1 MRGLPISEYP
11 EVAPPSVVVRAQYP
25 GANPKVIAE
34 TVATPLEESINGVEG
49 MLYMG
54 SQATTDGVMTLTV
67 TFKLGTD
74 PDKAQQ
80 LVQNRV
86 SQAEPRLPEEVRR
99 LGVTTVKSAPDL
111 TMVVHLVSPNNRYD
125 IDYLRNYAVLNVK
138 DRLARIGGVG
148 QVQIFGGGDYSMRV
162 WLDPQKV
169 AQRGLSASDVV
180 SAIRGMAL
188 GGGCELAVH
197 SARRVVHMESYI
209 GLVEVGVGLVP
220 GAGGLTYI
228 ARRAA
233 ENAET
238 STGKDLMPFLTEGF
252 TAAAMAKVGTSALE
266 SRKLGY
272 LLDSDVIV
280 PHKDELLFVAINEA
294 KSMAAS
300 GWRAPHKRL
309 FPVAGRSGLATIK
322 AQLVNMR
329 DGGFISAYDFKI
341 GAMIAEVVCGGDVDA
356 GSMVSEEYLLTLE
369 RKVFCHLIA
378 QPKTHERIL
387 GMLSTGKPVR
397 N

>member
-1 MRGLPISEYP
+1 M
-11 EVAPPSVVVRAQYP
+11 
-25 GANPKVIAE
+25 
-34 TVATPLEESINGVEG
+34 
-49 MLYMG
+49 
-54 SQATTDGVMTLTV
+54 
-67 TFKLGTD
+67 
-74 PDKAQQ
+74 
-80 LVQNRV
+80 
-86 SQAEPRLPEEVRR
+86 
-99 LGVTTVKSAPDL
+99 
-111 TMVVHLVSPNNRYD
+111 
-125 IDYLRNYAVLNVK
+125 
-138 DRLARIGGVG
+138 
-148 QVQIFGGGDYSMRV
+148 
-162 WLDPQKV
+162 
-169 AQRGLSASDVV
+169 
-180 SAIRGMAL
+180 
-188 GGGCELAVH
+188 
-197 SARRVVHMESYI
+197 
-209 GLVEVGVGLVP
+209 
-220 GAGGLTYI
+220 
-228 ARRAA
+228 
-233 ENAET
+233 
-238 STGKDLMPFLTEGF
+238 
-252 TAAAMAKVGTSALE
+252 GTSALE